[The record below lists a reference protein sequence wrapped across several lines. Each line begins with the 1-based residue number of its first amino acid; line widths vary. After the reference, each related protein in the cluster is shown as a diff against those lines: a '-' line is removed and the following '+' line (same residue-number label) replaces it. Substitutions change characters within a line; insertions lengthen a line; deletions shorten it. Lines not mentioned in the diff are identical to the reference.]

1 MDTESTRARV
11 LDASEQGPEAVVAL
25 VATLLSEVAGQVA
38 TLSARVTALESEN
51 ARLRARLETT
61 SHNSSKPPSSDGPG
75 VTPHPKSQRTVSGR
89 PSGGQEGHT
98 GHTRGLVDE
107 PDEVQT
113 HAPSCCVGCG
123 QSLASIPMLRR
134 ERRQV
139 VDIPPIKAR
148 VIEHQAQ
155 IKCCPQC
162 GTETSGAFPPEV
174 AAPVQYGPGVAT
186 LVVYLTQEQLL
197 PLGRTAAVLAEVFGC
212 PVSEGTVER
221 AVADCHDRLA
231 GAEAAIKEGVTA
243 AVVGHFDETG
253 VTISGTTAWLHV
265 ASTPHLT
272 NSLQSAPCL
281 LAAGRVGRVNKGDIV
296 ASAGV
301 FLHHGQAIN
310 VELHRVA

>member
-186 LVVYLTQEQLL
+186 LVVYLTR
-197 PLGRTAAVLAEVFGC
+197 G
-212 PVSEGTVER
+212 
-221 AVADCHDRLA
+221 AVAAPGADRRGAGRGVRLPGLRGDSGAGGGRLPRPFSRGRSGDQGGRDGGGGRALRRDGGDHQRDDRL
-231 GAEAAIKEGVTA
+231 
-243 AVVGHFDETG
+243 
-253 VTISGTTAWLHV
+253 V
-265 ASTPHLT
+265 ARGEHPSPH
-272 NSLQSAPCL
+272 
-281 LAAGRVGRVNKGDIV
+281 
-296 ASAGV
+296 
-301 FLHHGQAIN
+301 
-310 VELHRVA
+310 